1 MSPVPVL
8 VALADPV
15 RCRIVEMLR
24 AEAQPVHR
32 IAAAFPIS
40 RPAISRHLKV
50 LKRARLISEKKVGR
64 ENIYVLH
71 PRRLEPVRKWL
82 DAIHPLPVV
91 ATVATAPVPV
101 AEAAP
106 PAAVVVEPP
115 PTPVADPTP
124 PVIEVAPK
132 PPVVEPEP
140 AVPAPPPQPRARPAP
155 PSIEQ
160 MGFDF

>member
-1 MSPVPVL
+1 MNPVPVL

-82 DAIHPLPVV
+82 DLIHP
-91 ATVATAPVPV
+91 APVAAAVSLPAEADVPAKPV
-101 AEAAP
+101 AG
-106 PAAVVVEPP
+106 
-115 PTPVADPTP
+115 PTP
-124 PVIEVAPK
+124 
-132 PPVVEPEP
+132 
-140 AVPAPPPQPRARPAP
+140 R
-155 PSIEQ
+155 
-160 MGFDF
+160 

>member
-32 IAAAFPIS
+32 IASAFPIS

-82 DAIHPLPVV
+82 DAIHPVAVAAPVAAPVEVV
-91 ATVATAPVPV
+91 APETDATPAVRKAARSAPRKAVESVRIAEPVP
-101 AEAAP
+101 P
-106 PAAVVVEPP
+106 
-115 PTPVADPTP
+115 
-124 PVIEVAPK
+124 
-132 PPVVEPEP
+132 
-140 AVPAPPPQPRARPAP
+140 VPAARPAL
-155 PSIEQ
+155 EQ

>member
-82 DAIHPLPVV
+82 DGIHP
-91 ATVATAPVPV
+91 APV
-101 AEAAP
+101 AATEAAL
-106 PAAVVVEPP
+106 PAEVAVPA
-115 PTPVADPTP
+115 TPVAKPAPRKAARSVPAKTP
-124 PVIEVAPK
+124 AE
-132 PPVVEPEP
+132 
-140 AVPAPPPQPRARPAP
+140 PAPPPPVAATPKPSPKPAL
-155 PSIEQ
+155 EQ

>member
-32 IAAAFPIS
+32 IASAFPIS

-82 DAIHPLPVV
+82 DAIHPVSVAAAVAVPVEV
-91 ATVATAPVPV
+91 AAAPVEERKPVARKAARTAPRKAVESVKLAETVP
-101 AEAAP
+101 AT
-106 PAAVVVEPP
+106 PAA
-115 PTPVADPTP
+115 
-124 PVIEVAPK
+124 K
-132 PPVVEPEP
+132 P
-140 AVPAPPPQPRARPAP
+140 AL
-155 PSIEQ
+155 EQ

>member
-1 MSPVPVL
+1 MTPVPVL

-82 DAIHPLPVV
+82 DLIHP
-91 ATVATAPVPV
+91 APVPAAV
-101 AEAAP
+101 AIPVEVQVVPSAEAKPVARKAARSAP
-106 PAAVVVEPP
+106 RKAGVSVNIADALPAA
-115 PTPVADPTP
+115 
-124 PVIEVAPK
+124 
-132 PPVVEPEP
+132 P
-140 AVPAPPPQPRARPAP
+140 AVKPAL
-155 PSIEQ
+155 EQ